1 MLETQKVDLLL
12 QGLSIL
18 KGRSFADNRGTLAI
32 FFEESLKSIFKNA
45 EIETFDLRLIL
56 SENNIGIVRGIHFGA
71 NELNQTKV
79 IQCVEG
85 KFRDYIFDF
94 RPNSKTFLKFNEI
107 MLDGN
112 KPTTVVI
119 SPGLGHAFQSLENN
133 SKMLYLINGKYDSGK
148 EITINPLGNEI
159 NIDWTYK
166 PILSENDRLAPSL
179 STIFSVGILSQFV
192 NREV

>member
-18 KGRSFADNRGTLAI
+18 KGRSFSDNRGTVAI

-107 MLDGN
+107 MLMA
-112 KPTTVVI
+112 I
-119 SPGLGHAFQSLENN
+119 SQPQLLFRRAWAMHF
-133 SKMLYLINGKYDSGK
+133 K
-148 EITINPLGNEI
+148 
-159 NIDWTYK
+159 
-166 PILSENDRLAPSL
+166 
-179 STIFSVGILSQFV
+179 V
-192 NREV
+192 